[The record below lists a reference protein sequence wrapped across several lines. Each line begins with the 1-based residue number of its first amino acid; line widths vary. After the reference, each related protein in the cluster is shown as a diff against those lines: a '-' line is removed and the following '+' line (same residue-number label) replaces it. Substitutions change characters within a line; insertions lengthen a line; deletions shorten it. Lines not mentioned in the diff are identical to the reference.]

1 MAEEFKKGTVDEDG
15 VTKKKRLSRPVYVKV
30 NEKEYL
36 PSREKNTN
44 VSYYNDEIIQL
55 HPEHGENKRI

>member
-1 MAEEFKKGTVDEDG
+1 MAEGSKKGTVDEDG
-15 VTKKKRLSRPVYVKV
+15 VTEENTTFETGIVQV

-44 VSYYNDEIIQL
+44 VNCYETIQL
-55 HPEHGENKRI
+55 HQGHGENKRI